1 MFALPLLLLSAL
13 QPSSPVN
20 PVTPA
25 LAKLNGDWIVD
36 LRPTSAAPAHP
47 MPMHLEI
54 GTDGSV
60 KGFFYASQID
70 TGLASDNKGRQ
81 CFAFT
86 TADRSGPYH
95 TSGCLRED
103 GSLEG
108 QTWSEGRHFL
118 LTWQAVTGKIEA
130 KPLGQ

>member
-1 MFALPLLLLSAL
+1 MLLAFVAALL
-13 QPSSPVN
+13 SSPVN

-25 LAKLNGDWIVD
+25 LARLNGDWIVD
-36 LRPTSAAPAHP
+36 LRPTSEAAAHP
-47 MPMHLEI
+47 MPMHLDV
-54 GTDGSV
+54 GPDGSV

-70 TGLASDNKGRQ
+70 TGLASDNKGHQ

-86 TADRSGPYH
+86 TADRLGQYH
-95 TSGCLRED
+95 TSGCLKED
-103 GSLEG
+103 GSIEG

-118 LTWQAVTGKIEA
+118 LTWHASAGRMEA